1 MENKL
6 RDWIDAKVKEM
17 NRRGRLF
24 KTSRSALIA
33 DAVQNMKDAE
43 EQRKATTKPVGVP
56 TQPAS
61 EISVS
66 GPSTAT
72 KKNSL
77 RVG

>member
-43 EQRKATTKPVGVP
+43 EQGKAPTEPVGAK
-56 TQPAS
+56 TETLS
-61 EISVS
+61 ENLGS

-72 KKNSL
+72 KKTSL
-77 RVG
+77 RAG